1 MRFINVLVFGTAL
14 IGCEL
19 ARAEVDSA
27 EAGGFTMVSKVV
39 VEASREDAW
48 RAAVKDVEKWWS
60 ADHTISGDAGRLSIS
75 AKPQG
80 CFCEDLGKGAGV
92 VHMTVTMVYPPTV
105 IRLTGGL
112 GPLGLMGVD
121 GNMTWEFEELAGDT
135 QITFTY
141 AVGGYRKG
149 GLAAM
154 AEPVDAVITAA
165 LQRLQAYIN
174 TGDPEYSHI
183 E

>member
-1 MRFINVLVFGTAL
+1 MRFTEVLVLGTAL
-14 IGCEL
+14 IVCEL
-19 ARAEVDSA
+19 ATAEVVSA
-27 EAGGFTMVSKVV
+27 EAGGFKMISKVV
-39 VEASREDAW
+39 VAASREDAW
-48 RAAVKDVEKWWS
+48 HAAVKDVDKWWS
-60 ADHTISGDAGRLSIS
+60 ADHTISGDAGRLHIS
-75 AKPQG
+75 AKPLG
-80 CFCEDLGKGAGV
+80 CFCEDLGKAAGV

-121 GNMTWEFEELAGDT
+121 GNMTWEFDDLAGDT

-149 GLAAM
+149 GLDAM
-154 AEPVDAVITAA
+154 AEPVDAVITDA
-165 LQRLQAYIN
+165 LKRLQAYID
-174 TGDPEYSHI
+174 TGDPEYSHL